1 MQDSNPIQVTTS
13 IVTVERIKPE
23 DHTCV
28 LALQPHS
35 HQLSYVASNA
45 ASLEEANENPA
56 CTSFVI
62 RAHGEPVGFAMHA
75 LDEDDGN
82 YWVYRLMI
90 DARFQGMGYGRAAL
104 SRIIQKLAELPDCSC
119 IVLGVKPE
127 NERARRLYENAG
139 FQITG
144 DGLGEHMLAPREN
157 ASNWPD
163 P

>member
-35 HQLSYVASNA
+35 HELSYVASNA
-45 ASLEEANENPA
+45 ASLEEADENPA
-56 CTSFVI
+56 CTALVI
-62 RAHGEPVGFAMHA
+62 RAQGEPVGFAMYA

-139 FQITG
+139 FQVTG
-144 DGLGEHMLAPREN
+144 EIIDGEIVMRY
-157 ASNWPD
+157 D
-163 P
+163 F

>member
-1 MQDSNPIQVTTS
+1 MQDSVQVTTS

-45 ASLEEANENPA
+45 ASLEEADENPA
-56 CTSFVI
+56 FTSVI
-62 RAHGEPVGFAMHA
+62 RALGEPVGFAMYA

-104 SRIIQKLAELPDCSC
+104 SRIIQKH
-119 IVLGVKPE
+119 
-127 NERARRLYENAG
+127 ARV
-139 FQITG
+139 QW
-144 DGLGEHMLAPREN
+144 APRNFMKWKALLQGAE
-157 ASNWPD
+157 SKYTLRHISLLLC
-163 P
+163 